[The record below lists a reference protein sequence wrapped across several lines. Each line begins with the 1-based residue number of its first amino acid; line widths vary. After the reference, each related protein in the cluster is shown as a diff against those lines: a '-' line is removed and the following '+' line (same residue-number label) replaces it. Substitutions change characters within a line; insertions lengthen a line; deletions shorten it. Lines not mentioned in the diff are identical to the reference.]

1 MIASALAM
9 LASACEIST
18 VVGTRDLGGGDVL
31 DESGGPS
38 DDLPS
43 LDTPIG
49 DCELP
54 PPVSCDASSENP
66 LEVVGLDCLD
76 GGIAASGGVFGPDM
90 ASAIYTG
97 SLGPYDPREGEKF
110 LILSTGVAAH
120 LWHDHQQLADLFG
133 CDEPEYCPSTDFEAG
148 PAQPPAPITFQP
160 VDQDRTCA
168 EDPTLVGTGDCS
180 NSLFEQWMQ
189 CQGGCEVW
197 DASELRISLTVPA
210 HTEGLGFDFAFMS
223 VEWPQFTNS
232 AFNDMFVAWLVSEAW
247 TGNVSFD
254 KQGNPITVYAGFTDY
269 IEDELDGTAM
279 EGHAGTKW
287 LTTIFGVEPGESV
300 QLVLAVFDMTDGA
313 GDSVVLLDG
322 VRFTCAGPTPTTD
335 PVP

>member
-1 MIASALAM
+1 MLAAFAM

-18 VVGTRDLGGGDVL
+18 VIGTRDLEGDEVL
-31 DESGGPS
+31 DEGSDAP

-54 PPVSCDASSENP
+54 PPISCDASSESP
-66 LEVVGLDCLD
+66 LEAVGLDCLD
-76 GGIAASGGVFGPDM
+76 GGIAASGGVFGPPD
-90 ASAIYTG
+90 ASYVYTG
-97 SLGPYDPREGEKF
+97 SLGPYAPREGEKF
-110 LILSTGVAAH
+110 LILSTGTAAH
-120 LWHDHQQLADLFG
+120 LWYPPEDLGPLFD
-133 CDEPEYCPSTDFEAG
+133 CDEPEYCPSTDFGVG
-148 PAQPPAPITFQP
+148 PAQAPAPITFEP
-160 VDQDRTCA
+160 VDEDRTCA
-168 EDPTLVGTGDCS
+168 EDPSLVGTGDCS

-197 DASELRISLTVPA
+197 DSSELRIALTIPA
-210 HTEGLGFDFAFMS
+210 HTEGLAFDFAFMS
-223 VEWPQFTNS
+223 VEWPMFTDS
-232 AFNDMFVAWLVSEAW
+232 AFNDMFVAWLESEAW

-269 IEDELDGTAM
+269 TDDELDGTAM

-300 QLVLAVFDMTDGA
+300 QLVLAVFDMTDGL

-322 VRFTCAGPTPTTD
+322 FRFSCAGPTPTTD